1 MYECFDTGGEKIR
14 RIGVASVKRVLK
26 KLVNITDDGE
36 DCWATVSCPDA
47 GVFICRWYKEYT
59 IVWFNGDK
67 KIEEVGGP
75 QGANIHQFLELR
87 KDAMEAKKCLE

>member
-47 GVFICRWYKEYT
+47 GVFIARLDNTYC
-59 IVWFNGDK
+59 VS
-67 KIEEVGGP
+67 KIMDADGTVDDSELYP
-75 QGANIHQFLELR
+75 QLKAINKFLELR
-87 KDAMEAKKCLE
+87 QKAKECSE